1 MPPATAP
8 SGPLA
13 PPERAEASGS
23 YHLDLILR
31 IFLVRVVGGKILAK
45 ICILEF
51 FSMWEE
57 ENSIFA
63 SVIIMAEI
71 YELCLCF
78 YEVRVVYPNRLD
90 YSVNHFLVLDE
101 VFA

>member
-23 YHLDLILR
+23 YHLDLIIR
-31 IFLVRVVGGKILAK
+31 SFLVRVVGGKILAK

-57 ENSIFA
+57 ENSILA
-63 SVIIMAEI
+63 SDIIMEEI
-71 YELCLCF
+71 YEF
-78 YEVRVVYPNRLD
+78 
-90 YSVNHFLVLDE
+90 FLVLDE

>member
-1 MPPATAP
+1 MCSVELETHPKSQPP

-31 IFLVRVVGGKILAK
+31 SFLVRVVGGKILAK

-51 FSMWEE
+51 FSLWEE
-57 ENSIFA
+57 ENSILA
-63 SVIIMAEI
+63 SDIIMEEI
-71 YELCLCF
+71 YEF
-78 YEVRVVYPNRLD
+78 
-90 YSVNHFLVLDE
+90 FLVLDE